1 MMSTISQRL
10 RKLVVPI
17 VAVAAIL
24 GSGAW
29 MLIQGQGVAG
39 WGTGTAGGASYG
51 MMSGGDFGGA
61 DSNGTRAPVIDLVG
75 AREQAQVFASELG
88 SGLVVGEVMQFDRQ
102 YYAELVEADGSLA
115 TEVLIDPVSGDVQL
129 ELGPA
134 RMWNTRYGMMAR
146 GDSDVRVSA
155 TEAQQIAN
163 EWLADQ
169 ADGDVLT
176 VATGDA
182 FPGYYTLH
190 TLRGGTIDGM
200 LSVNAT
206 SGEVWYHSW
215 HGAFV
220 EMSEEP

>member
-1 MMSTISQRL
+1 MMSTISRRL
-10 RKLVVPI
+10 RTLVVPI

-29 MLIQGQGVAG
+29 MLVQGQGVAG
-39 WGTGTAGGASYG
+39 WGTGMAGGASYG
-51 MMSGGDFGGA
+51 MMGGGDFGGA
-61 DSNGTRAPVIDLVG
+61 NSNGARAPVIDLVG
-75 AREQAQVFASELG
+75 AREQAQVFATELRP
-88 SGLVVGEVMQFDRQ
+88 GLAVGEVMQFDRQ

-146 GDSDVRVSA
+146 GGSDLRIGG

-169 ADGDVLT
+169 ADAVGLT
-176 VATGDA
+176 AATGDA

-190 TLRGGTIDGM
+190 TLRGGELDGM

-220 EMSEEP
+220 EMSEAP